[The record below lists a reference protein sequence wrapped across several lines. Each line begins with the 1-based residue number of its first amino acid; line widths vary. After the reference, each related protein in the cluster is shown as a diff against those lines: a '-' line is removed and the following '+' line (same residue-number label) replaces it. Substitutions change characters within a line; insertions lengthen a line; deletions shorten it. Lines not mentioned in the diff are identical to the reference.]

1 MKTSN
6 EILDLIKEWEE
17 KYTSEHQDY
26 MKKGEEN
33 DWDEE
38 YEDTLERKWS
48 EGASDILKWLREAIE
63 GGN

>member
-17 KYTSEHQDY
+17 KYTAEHQDY